1 MNVVTHKWKPV
12 RIALS
17 SVKIYAVTDDWVVFD
32 SVLSYKVEVQIKRY
46 KAIVKYSESQTI

>member
-1 MNVVTHKWKPV
+1 M
-12 RIALS
+12 LS
-17 SVKIYAVTDDWVVFD
+17 QMIGLFFD